1 MVNKMGGGT
10 EATMDIRRHLSAL
23 PMFRELSQTGSTS
36 IIQYCSLL
44 RVASGEMIFTKGE
57 ACEQMH
63 VLISGRIKLYVVST
77 SGQEKIVELVRPGQ
91 SFAGAAMFLE
101 NLYLL
106 NAKSLTSSLL
116 MCINK
121 DAILGAIAR
130 NPQFSMHMLSSFSNR
145 IKGLLR
151 DVEGYALSS
160 AKKRLIDYLLIDLA
174 GEHTNFKGL
183 VSVYLPASKA
193 TIASKLSLTP
203 EYFSKVLHELEAAG
217 LIEIDKREIRIVD
230 TQQLALYGGI
240 SI

>member
-1 MVNKMGGGT
+1 MGIKMGSGT
-10 EATMDIRRHLSAL
+10 EANMDIRRYLSAL
-23 PMFRELSQTGSTS
+23 PMFRELSQTGSNS

-44 RVASGEMIFTKGE
+44 RVGSGEMIFTKGE
-57 ACEQMH
+57 ACKQMH
-63 VLISGRIKLYVVST
+63 VLISGRIKLYVEST

-116 MCINK
+116 MSISK
-121 DAILGAIAR
+121 EAVLGEIAR
-130 NPQFSMHMLSSFSNR
+130 NPEFSMHMLSSFSNR
-145 IKGLLR
+145 IKGLLH
-151 DVEGYALSS
+151 DVEGYALNS
-160 AKKRLIDYLLIDLA
+160 AKKRLIDYLLTELV
-174 GEHTNFKGL
+174 GEHSQFKGL

-193 TIASKLSLTP
+193 TIASRLSVTP

-230 TQQLALYGGI
+230 THQLALYGDI